1 MVDYANTLSERLL
14 AAAAILSGK
23 AGTPGAADLIRYL
36 GYGDDDEDA
45 AGGARLLRAAA
56 GFVRLFRLPIPDAP
70 GLVFFGAEA
79 DPARLGAWNAGLP
92 VSGFAGSGL
101 DARRAFEACVGEGVE
116 WLSQFW
122 QPGDL
127 VKTGGLG
134 DFGDGLD
141 PDSYRFVG
149 AVFAACG
156 VGAAGWVP
164 VRRLADG
171 AASWFP
177 ADLCLRRA
185 GADFV
190 APLKLSTGCGA
201 GVSTAAAAR
210 HGLLELIERDAVALW
225 WRGGRRGR
233 AIPPG
238 SAAGL
243 AAAALLG
250 QVRGG
255 GSGRVTSLLYVTTDL
270 GVPVAVA
277 FSVRG
282 DGSGLALG
290 MSSRESLA
298 EAARSAIF
306 EMCQSELSLHVIAA
320 KRRQSGEAAL
330 NDSDRRQLARAGMD
344 VEGCGLL
351 RAVGE
356 ADGDAVV
363 DGIEDRLAERGIVT
377 YTLDLTR
384 ERFGVPVVRVI
395 APGLQLEP
403 CSVVGPRLAAAMA
416 ETGGGAAL
424 SGGIALL

>member
-1 MVDYANTLSERLL
+1 MIGSGEMPDAKVLL
-14 AAAAILSGK
+14 RFLGYDDGNAAAA
-23 AGTPGAADLIRYL
+23 AGR
-36 GYGDDDEDA
+36 
-45 AGGARLLRAAA
+45 ARLLRAAA
-56 GFVRLFRLPIPDAP
+56 GFERMFRLPVPDAP

-79 DPARLGAWNAGLP
+79 DPVRLGAWNAGLP

-101 DARRAFEACVGEGVE
+101 DAQRAFEACVGEGVE

-122 QPGDL
+122 QPGDI
-127 VKTGGLG
+127 VEAGSVG
-134 DFGDGLD
+134 DFGGGLD
-141 PDSYRFVG
+141 PDSYRFVE
-149 AVFAACG
+149 AVFAACR
-156 VGAAGWVP
+156 VDAADWVP

-171 AASWFP
+171 AACWFP

-201 GVSTAAAAR
+201 GVSTGAATR

-233 AIPPG
+233 AIPAD

-243 AAAALLG
+243 AAAALLE

-255 GSGRVTSLLYVTTDL
+255 GAGRVTSLLDITTDI

-277 FSVRG
+277 FSVRA

-290 MSSRESLA
+290 MSARESLA
-298 EAARSAIF
+298 AAVRSAIF

-330 NDSDRRQLARAGMD
+330 NDSDRRQLARAAMD
-344 VEGCGLL
+344 VGGCGLL
-351 RAVGE
+351 QAVG
-356 ADGDAVV
+356 AVSGDAVV
-363 DGIEDRLAERGIVT
+363 DGVEERLAERGIVA
-377 YTLDLTR
+377 YVVDLTR
-384 ERFGVPVVRVI
+384 ERFGVPVVRVM

-403 CSVVGPRLAAAMA
+403 CSVVGDRLAAAIA
-416 ETGGGAAL
+416 ETGGGAVL
-424 SGGIALL
+424 SGGVGLL